1 MLKTDPR
8 SDHKATTIWE
18 GKEIHSLKGPY
29 VTDSASGGP
38 RSRGE
43 PFQACPWGVW
53 PSEAPSPLA
62 AEAGP
67 PALAGSGPAFA
78 GEEALT
84 VSSSGLTPPPH

>member
-8 SDHKATTIWE
+8 SDHKARTIWE
-18 GKEIHSLKGPY
+18 GKEIHSPKGPY

-53 PSEAPSPLA
+53 PSEARALLPQRQVLQRWQEAAPPLL
-62 AEAGP
+62 GRRR
-67 PALAGSGPAFA
+67 
-78 GEEALT
+78 
-84 VSSSGLTPPPH
+84 